1 MKPKINQLINKSVV
15 RLKKGSPTVLTCLGV
30 AGVVATTVSAVMATP
45 KAIEKIRKE
54 SIDYDDKTNKGVLCV
69 GRQLPNKSV
78 DIVNAIDGPE
88 AKELFVKLIT
98 KKAVKK

>member
-1 MKPKINQLINKSVV
+1 M
-15 RLKKGSPTVLTCLGV
+15 RDTVLV
-30 AGVVATTVSAVMATP
+30 
-45 KAIEKIRKE
+45 
-54 SIDYDDKTNKGVLCV
+54 SIDYDDDKTNKGVLCV

>member
-1 MKPKINQLINKSVV
+1 MNKGTEIEKVIAY
-15 RLKKGSPTVLTCLGV
+15 LEKGGYSIMRDTVLV
-30 AGVVATTVSAVMATP
+30 
-45 KAIEKIRKE
+45 

-88 AKELFVKLIT
+88 AKELFEKLIT

>member
-1 MKPKINQLINKSVV
+1 M
-15 RLKKGSPTVLTCLGV
+15 RDTVLV
-30 AGVVATTVSAVMATP
+30 
-45 KAIEKIRKE
+45 
-54 SIDYDDKTNKGVLCV
+54 SIDYNEDTNKGVLCV

-78 DIVNAIDGPE
+78 DIVHASDGSG

>member
-1 MKPKINQLINKSVV
+1 M
-15 RLKKGSPTVLTCLGV
+15 RDTVLV
-30 AGVVATTVSAVMATP
+30 
-45 KAIEKIRKE
+45 
-54 SIDYDDKTNKGVLCV
+54 SIDYNDKTKEGVLCV

-88 AKELFVKLIT
+88 AKELFEKLIT

>member
-1 MKPKINQLINKSVV
+1 M
-15 RLKKGSPTVLTCLGV
+15 RDTVLV
-30 AGVVATTVSAVMATP
+30 
-45 KAIEKIRKE
+45 
-54 SIDYDDKTNKGVLCV
+54 SIDYNDKTKKCVLCV

-88 AKELFVKLIT
+88 AKELFEKLIT

>member
-1 MKPKINQLINKSVV
+1 MEGENSM
-15 RLKKGSPTVLTCLGV
+15 RDTVLV
-30 AGVVATTVSAVMATP
+30 
-45 KAIEKIRKE
+45 
-54 SIDYDDKTNKGVLCV
+54 SIDYNDKTNEGVLCV

>member
-1 MKPKINQLINKSVV
+1 M
-15 RLKKGSPTVLTCLGV
+15 RDTVLV
-30 AGVVATTVSAVMATP
+30 
-45 KAIEKIRKE
+45 
-54 SIDYDDKTNKGVLCV
+54 SIDYDDKTNKCVLCV